1 MTFPLNRPAK
11 LAVFASGS
19 GSNLA
24 ALMDAFPAG
33 HALAEVA
40 LVLSNKKDAFALERA
55 HIKNIP
61 AYAHPFP
68 SRKRDP
74 QGEARSRFESFAN
87 EHLNAHDIDLICL
100 AGFMRLFSQHFNE
113 CWRGRVVN
121 VHPSLLPNFKGLHPQ
136 RQALEAGVTEAG
148 CSVHF
153 VETGVDTGPVIL
165 QRRVDVL
172 ANDDEATLS
181 ARILKQEHL
190 AYPAAVKKV
199 LRGEVVYK
207 ARELSA

>member
-1 MTFPLNRPAK
+1 MFTRPYCQT
-11 LAVFASGS
+11 L
-19 GSNLA
+19 
-24 ALMDAFPAG
+24 
-33 HALAEVA
+33 
-40 LVLSNKKDAFALERA
+40 
-55 HIKNIP
+55 
-61 AYAHPFP
+61 
-68 SRKRDP
+68 
-74 QGEARSRFESFAN
+74 
-87 EHLNAHDIDLICL
+87 
-100 AGFMRLFSQHFNE
+100 
-113 CWRGRVVN
+113 
-121 VHPSLLPNFKGLHPQ
+121 KGLHPQ

-181 ARILKQEHL
+181 ARILEQEHL

-199 LRGEVVYK
+199 LRGEVIYK